1 MKEQF
6 FKDYEG
12 DNLPQSIDLTNL
24 VFDDQILVNLFIE
37 RLKLEYEGV
46 SLGVSKEDLETG
58 IRREKELVDQ
68 LSEINQEN
76 SGAPLDSK
84 KGKAPPKGG
93 KAPEESLKEE
103 LDQIRTVT
111 PKGWILLDFPRNL
124 TQMKMLETC
133 LSGYESKA
141 DLTKEVNLQKYEA
154 WSQIATPPSLVD
166 ENATGAFDAD
176 SSGLD
181 GVLILETPQDECTR
195 RATGRKI
202 DPTTQ

>member
-12 DNLPQSIDLTNL
+12 DNLPQSNDLTNL